1 MHHKQG
7 EAYTHRNYLYC
18 RLTIRCKTKLLPRQS
33 TILEYSKLI
42 APLHRCFSADV
53 RCSFKQKSSLHTQ
66 RLCITT
72 IAHDVPYRQI
82 KVDCCR
88 VPWYRCIST
97 TEQHHARGST
107 GHACPLL
114 IVCTILNSCQQ
125 PIDASATQ
133 AMPALVCHLQV
144 YQQGVRPVLIFITTY
159 TSPDLQL
166 VLRSSSSSTLVN
178 HSRRHW
184 QMSELFRFAACCPLR
199 CQNISP
205 KSSVTHI
212 LCRPSFVNPARLA
225 QA

>member
-114 IVCTILNSCQQ
+114 IVCYDPQQ
-125 PIDASATQ
+125 LPIANPS
-133 AMPALVCHLQV
+133 MPAPNKQCLPLCATCKCISKACAQCLS
-144 YQQGVRPVLIFITTY
+144 L
-159 TSPDLQL
+159 SQL
-166 VLRSSSSSTLVN
+166 TLRLMCS
-178 HSRRHW
+178 W
-184 QMSELFRFAACCPLR
+184 C
-199 CQNISP
+199 
-205 KSSVTHI
+205 
-212 LCRPSFVNPARLA
+212 
-225 QA
+225 